1 MSWTTV
7 LGVLS
12 AKCTQA
18 YTYKYSKMR
27 HFGSVKQRLPPSLL
41 KDPQDKLGKSRR
53 CLFGFVSDI
62 YLGERFAYFAH
73 NYMSV
78 KGESHFPELLFVGL
92 FFHRTT
98 TNNASFCCRPMD
110 APGLACDSS
119 KQCSWGQAK
128 KTFILLLFI
137 SRPAPCFHSAGKCC
151 PCRSF
156 KIVLFNQYWCMV
168 KDQ

>member
-1 MSWTTV
+1 M
-7 LGVLS
+7 LGVFS

-92 FFHRTT
+92 FFIGQPLIMLHFAADPWTLLDWHVT
-98 TNNASFCCRPMD
+98 VQSSALEVKPKKLSYFCFLFQDLRRV
-110 APGLACDSS
+110 
-119 KQCSWGQAK
+119 
-128 KTFILLLFI
+128 FILLENAAHVAVL
-137 SRPAPCFHSAGKCC
+137 RL
-151 PCRSF
+151 SF
-156 KIVLFNQYWCMV
+156 LTSIGAW
-168 KDQ
+168 